1 MHSVLVTVWSALPVV
16 GTHKPALPRAV
27 GYFVHSLDSYE
38 MLALPWPCTQVFDYP
53 TLSAIVGY
61 LDTTLAAQQPELQQ
75 PDAAAQEAAAAAA
88 PRVPPKAPPTVAYA
102 EQGGV
107 IWVSAV
113 HSRFP
118 DPPATAAVGV
128 VPGGSLLHDVISV
141 VPLERYDVEV
151 QLTQDIP
158 ARFGGFLPA
167 VQVRSWAGVFTRFLW

>member
-1 MHSVLVTVWSALPVV
+1 
-16 GTHKPALPRAV
+16 
-27 GYFVHSLDSYE
+27 
-38 MLALPWPCTQVFDYP
+38 VFDYP

-75 PDAAAQEAAAAAA
+75 PHAAAQAAAAAAAA
-88 PRVPPKAPPTVAYA
+88 PRMPAKAPPTVASA

-118 DPPATAAVGV
+118 NPPATAAAGV
-128 VPGGSLLHDVISV
+128 VPSSSLLHDIISV

-167 VQVRSWAGVFTRFLW
+167 VQVRSWAVVIHHIVAW

>member
-1 MHSVLVTVWSALPVV
+1 
-16 GTHKPALPRAV
+16 
-27 GYFVHSLDSYE
+27 
-38 MLALPWPCTQVFDYP
+38 VFDYP

-61 LDTTLAAQQPELQQ
+61 LDTTLAAQQPE
-75 PDAAAQEAAAAAA
+75 AAAAPAAPAAVAA
-88 PRVPPKAPPTVAYA
+88 PRVPAKAPPAVGYA
-102 EQGGV
+102 EQAGV

-118 DPPATAAVGV
+118 DPPAIAAAGV
-128 VPGGSLLHDVISV
+128 VPGSSLLHDIISV

-167 VQVRSWAGVFTRFLW
+167 VQVRSLAVVVAKVRSWVQGSKETAQCSTVHSGQAHDSTADCVLDHRRT

>member
-1 MHSVLVTVWSALPVV
+1 
-16 GTHKPALPRAV
+16 
-27 GYFVHSLDSYE
+27 
-38 MLALPWPCTQVFDYP
+38 VFDYP

-75 PDAAAQEAAAAAA
+75 PEAAAQTAAAAAA
-88 PRVPPKAPPTVAYA
+88 PRMAAKALPAVPFA

-118 DPPATAAVGV
+118 NPPATAAAGV
-128 VPGGSLLHDVISV
+128 VPSGSLLHDVISV

-167 VQVRSWAGVFTRFLW
+167 TQVRSWAVVIHQMLNS